1 LYQKIDCFKIK
12 PFAFSE
18 LLARLRASQHR
29 PPLKFNYILQ
39 VGDLTID
46 MVKREV
52 KRGGRL
58 IQLSGQIYPV
68 YSNEFTVQ
76 KVIVL
81 GI

>member
-1 LYQKIDCFKIK
+1 MYQKIDCFKIK

-18 LLARLRASQHR
+18 LLARLRALQHR

-39 VGDLTID
+39 VRDLTMD
-46 MVKREV
+46 VVKREV
-52 KRGGRL
+52 KRGGCL

-76 KVIVL
+76 KVILL

>member
-1 LYQKIDCFKIK
+1 MYQKIDCFKIK

-18 LLARLRASQHR
+18 LLARLRALQHR
-29 PPLKFNYILQ
+29 PPLKFNYILE

-46 MVKREV
+46 VV

-68 YSNEFTVQ
+68 YSNDFTVQ
-76 KVIVL
+76 KVIDL